1 MSSATVQPAPRR
13 RARGKPATPAAA
25 TIAAPVAAPVTAP
38 KPALPAAATAGT
50 PARVLRRFRQVFTAV
65 RSHFQKVEKQVGIG
79 GAQVW
84 ALGVIA
90 EQPGLAVGS
99 LARAMHIHQSTAS
112 NLVRGLVERGLVQ
125 TERGAA
131 DRRTVYLRLQP
142 AGTELLARAPAPHAG
157 VLLQALRE
165 LDPATLAQLEAD
177 LARLLQQMG
186 VPEDA
191 PAVPIG

>member
-1 MSSATVQPAPRR
+1 MAIAPHASRPADRRKSA
-13 RARGKPATPAAA
+13 ARITPSAPAAQSDA
-25 TIAAPVAAPVTAP
+25 AAP
-38 KPALPAAATAGT
+38 
-50 PARVLRRFRQVFTAV
+50 RVLRRFRQVFTAV
-65 RSHFQKVEKQVGIG
+65 RAHFQKVEKQVGIG

-125 TERGAA
+125 TERGEA
-131 DRRTVYLRLQP
+131 DRRTVYLRLQL
-142 AGTELLARAPAPHAG
+142 AGAELLARAPAPHAG

-186 VPEDA
+186 VPDDA
-191 PAVPIG
+191 PAAPIG